1 MHLDVCLV
9 YISRFIET
17 SESMGTIK
25 GVKRFMERFLK
36 EKKNTICNIIRWIN
50 IWENLWSQN
59 NKRGMSYS
67 TIII

>member
-1 MHLDVCLV
+1 MCLV

-36 EKKNTICNIIRWIN
+36 EEKKYYM
-50 IWENLWSQN
+50 Q
-59 NKRGMSYS
+59 YY
-67 TIII
+67 